1 MPQTDETCLKQICV
15 ADDNCKVRSFA
26 SCSCVVLII
35 HGSEAASLA
44 IANSTL
50 DFLGIDPGAE
60 VLVAAWDARRMS
72 LLRPLEFPKRSAGP
86 DFKNQPERARCCL
99 IFTSRKRRSMR
110 RAGELD
116 WCASIYVLVHLAAQ
130 LVFSS
135 EMIASHRLTNSDHCS
150 AESAFTSPVLA
161 ISALSR
167 LAVAR

>member
-1 MPQTDETCLKQICV
+1 MKALEERRRMIEEELTKPQYRVSASSPNQILRC
-15 ADDNCKVRSFA
+15 RR
-26 SCSCVVLII
+26 
-35 HGSEAASLA
+35 GPPP
-44 IANSTL
+44 TQ
-50 DFLGIDPGAE
+50 
-60 VLVAAWDARRMS
+60 VAAWDARRTS

-150 AESAFTSPVLA
+150 AKSAFTSPVLA